1 MELFLTNASAA
12 AKQVAILY
20 ILVAIGFIAEK
31 TKVFSQDTAKKA
43 NKLLFC
49 IVTPFVIID
58 SFLSM
63 EFTAEKA
70 KGLALAVLFA
80 FLIHVIAIILDIPFF
95 NKLDPNDACVYK
107 FGSIYGNVG
116 YMALPL
122 AGAILGEQ
130 GVFYCSAGVIA
141 HNVMA
146 FTHGVWLMNR
156 ASGKTKF
163 DPKSIIV
170 NPGVISVIIG
180 LPLFILGVKLPSVIQ
195 TPIDYI
201 ASLNTPLAMLILGTY
216 IANADMK
223 TLFVIKEQYISALIK
238 LILNPGV
245 MLVIF
250 KLFNVEPII
259 AVACT
264 ISASAPSA
272 NNSVMFSAIYDK
284 DTAKASKNVAFS
296 DLVSIIT
303 MPLMIA
309 AAQTL

>member
-1 MELFLTNASAA
+1 MELFLTNAGTA

-20 ILVAIGFIAEK
+20 VLVAIGFIAEK
-31 TKVFSQDTAKKA
+31 TNVFSRDTAKKA

-49 IVTPFVIID
+49 IVTPFVIIN

-80 FLIHVIAIILDIPFF
+80 FLIHITAIILDIPFF
-95 NKLDPNDACVYK
+95 NKLDPDDACVYK

-130 GVFYCSAGVIA
+130 GIFYCSAGVIA

-146 FTHGVWLMNR
+146 FTHGVWLMNKS
-156 ASGKTKF
+156 SGKNKF
-163 DPKSIIV
+163 ELKSIII

-180 LPLFILGVKLPSVIQ
+180 LPLFIFSVKLPEIIQ

-216 IANADMK
+216 IANADLK
-223 TLFVIKEQYISALIK
+223 TLFSVKEQYISALIK
-238 LILNPGV
+238 LILNPAV
-245 MLVIF
+245 MLILF
-250 KLFNVEPII
+250 KLLKIDPII
-259 AVACT
+259 AAACT
-264 ISASAPSA
+264 VSASAPSA
-272 NNSVMFSAIYDK
+272 NNSVMFSAMYDK

-303 MPLMIA
+303 MPMMIA